1 MKKFAIIT
9 LAIFLIVQSCG
20 IYSFKGSLP
29 PHIKNIAIPEFEDR
43 TAEFDLGATVTEQI
57 RNGFI
62 NEKILDLV
70 EIDDAHSVLYCTIKS
85 IDDKPAVFSETDEG
99 ESVDEYRVTIQ
110 IDTEWKDMINDKK
123 IFQKTISGY
132 SEYDPNDPDDRTAAI
147 EETIEK
153 ITEDMIEQIL
163 SDW

>member
-1 MKKFAIIT
+1 MKRLILIISVM
-9 LAIFLIVQSCG
+9 LIVCSCG

-70 EIDDAHSVLYCTIKS
+70 EIDNAHSVLYCTIMS

-99 ESVDEYRVTIQ
+99 ESVDEYRVTIK

-123 IFQKTISGY
+123 IFQKTITGY